1 MASAVACDG
10 GGSVQSPPSSV
21 KERVADSAPYLCEL
35 VPEHAFRAVTALSV
49 PLTSD
54 WDGAQTDNGLCLAFA
69 ADQKAP
75 LGLTW
80 SYLNGEKT
88 IRFQR
93 EKWADDTTRRLP
105 PDLGEGLAVVIPT
118 AGAIARPNYVIA
130 LFRCGKK
137 RPWISID
144 FAPVVRGRDAVRDMF
159 DFMRIAEKRFGEI
172 HKCTPRPS

>member
-1 MASAVACDG
+1 MSSAVACDA
-10 GGSVQSPPSSV
+10 GGSVQSPPSPV
-21 KERVADSAPYLCEL
+21 KEAVADSAPYLCEL
-35 VPEHAFRAVTALSV
+35 VPERAFRAVTAVSAA
-49 PLTSD
+49 LTSD
-54 WDGAQTDNGLCLAFA
+54 WDGAQTDNGLCLAFT

-80 SYLNGEKT
+80 SYLNGERT

-93 EKWADDTTRRLP
+93 KKWADDTAHKLP

-130 LFRCGKK
+130 LFGCGKK

-144 FAPVVRGRDAVRDMF
+144 FAPVVRGRDAVQDMF

-172 HKCTPRPS
+172 HQCTPRAS

>member
-1 MASAVACDG
+1 MSLAVACEDG
-10 GGSVQSPPSSV
+10 GAAQSPPSPV
-21 KERVADSAPYLCEL
+21 KEPVVDSAPYLCEL
-35 VPEHAFRAVTALSV
+35 VPERAFRAVTALSA

-54 WDGAQTDNGLCLAFA
+54 WDGPQTDNGLCLALA
-69 ADQKAP
+69 EKKAT
-75 LGLTW
+75 LGLVW
-80 SYLNGEKT
+80 SYRDGEGT
-88 IRFQR
+88 VRFQR
-93 EKWADDTTRRLP
+93 KKWADNKTYALP

-118 AGAIARPNYVIA
+118 AGAVTRPNYVIA

-144 FAPVVRGRDAVRDMF
+144 FVPVVRGRDAVRDMF